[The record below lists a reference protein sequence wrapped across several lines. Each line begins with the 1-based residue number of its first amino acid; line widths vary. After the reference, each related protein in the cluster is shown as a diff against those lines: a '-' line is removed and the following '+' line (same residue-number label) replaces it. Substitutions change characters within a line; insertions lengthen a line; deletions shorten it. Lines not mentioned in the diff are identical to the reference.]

1 MSSRGKVMSKI
12 VVECTALIEK
22 KLLKLDAA
30 EIHAVLHLLITY
42 AVERQQ
48 SIENSEFQR
57 TNKENGE

>member
-12 VVECTALIEK
+12 VVECTELIEK

-30 EIHAVLHLLITY
+30 EKHAVLHLLITY